1 MEFPD
6 SRQVFR
12 TRDQNERLCG
22 LESAGA
28 LLAHL
33 RVVVRCDTA
42 SRRDVRGFARGV
54 SALEC
59 RATVRQ
65 FGEARGRFSLLD
77 SNLTPSQGGPDDAHL
92 LVVKTFTNILL
103 VAVLALLSACGPSE
117 SSSSTDATPAG
128 GKRAAGTIGVS
139 LLTLDNPFFKVIG
152 DNIQSEGRKHGYEAI
167 VVSGDKDVAKQGNQ
181 IKDFIVKKVSAIVL
195 SPCDSK
201 SIIPVIQEANAAGIP
216 VFTVD
221 IPCNEPGVKIVT
233 QVATDNY
240 GGGKEAAQAMI
251 EALGEQGGK
260 VAILHFKQAES
271 CLLRVKG
278 FREVIEAHNK
288 TGKAKIDM
296 ATELERGGAKDIG
309 FKAAEDALQA
319 HPDLRG
325 IFAINDPAALGARAA
340 LEKAG
345 KTQQVVLVGFDGQPE
360 GKQAIKDG
368 KIYADPIQF
377 PDRMG
382 VQIVDAIV
390 RHSKG
395 ESLPAQMLIPTS
407 LYRKADAMKDPEL
420 K

>member
-1 MEFPD
+1 MKKHLLP
-6 SRQVFR
+6 
-12 TRDQNERLCG
+12 LCA
-22 LESAGA
+22 LTLAFLAGCGKPA
-28 LLAHL
+28 N
-33 RVVVRCDTA
+33 TA
-42 SRRDVRGFARGV
+42 
-54 SALEC
+54 
-59 RATVRQ
+59 
-65 FGEARGRFSLLD
+65 
-77 SNLTPSQGGPDDAHL
+77 NTPSAPD
-92 LVVKTFTNILL
+92 K
-103 VAVLALLSACGPSE
+103 S
-117 SSSSTDATPAG
+117 
-128 GKRAAGTIGVS
+128 KGTIGVS

-152 DNIQSEGRKHGYEAI
+152 DNITAEGKRRGYETI

-221 IPCNEPGVKIVT
+221 ISCNEPGVKIVT
-233 QVATDNY
+233 QIATDNY
-240 GGGKEAAQAMI
+240 GGGKEAGQAMI
-251 EALGEQGGK
+251 EALGEAGGK
-260 VAILHFKQAES
+260 IAVLHFKQAES

-278 FREVIEAHNK
+278 FREVIDAHNAS
-288 TGKAKIDM
+288 GKAKITI
-296 ATELERGGAKDIG
+296 ATELESGGAKDVG
-309 FKAAEDALQA
+309 YKAAEDALQA

-325 IFAINDPAALGARAA
+325 IFAINDPAALGARGA

-345 KTQQVVLVGFDGQPE
+345 KTQVLIVGFDGQPE

-377 PDRMG
+377 PDKMG
-382 VQIVDAIV
+382 VRIVDAIV

-395 ESLPAQMLIPTS
+395 ETLPPQMLIPTS

>member
-1 MEFPD
+1 MRYLLTITACALAILTGCNKSDD
-6 SRQVFR
+6 SPQ
-12 TRDQNERLCG
+12 
-22 LESAGA
+22 SA
-28 LLAHL
+28 
-33 RVVVRCDTA
+33 A
-42 SRRDVRGFARGV
+42 SAPTSGT
-54 SALEC
+54 
-59 RATVRQ
+59 TV
-65 FGEARGRFSLLD
+65 
-77 SNLTPSQGGPDDAHL
+77 
-92 LVVKTFTNILL
+92 K
-103 VAVLALLSACGPSE
+103 
-117 SSSSTDATPAG
+117 
-128 GKRAAGTIGVS
+128 GTIGVS

-152 DNIQSEGRKHGYEAI
+152 DNITSEGKKRGYETI

-201 SIIPVIQEANAAGIP
+201 AIIPVIQEANAAGIP

-240 GGGKEAAQAMI
+240 GGGKEAARAMI
-251 EALGEQGGK
+251 EALGEAGGK
-260 VAILHFKQAES
+260 IAVLHFKQAES

-278 FREVIEAHNK
+278 FREVIDAHNAS
-288 TGKAKIDM
+288 GKARIDIV
-296 ATELERGGAKDIG
+296 TELESGGAKDIG
-309 FKAAEDALQA
+309 YKAAEDALQA
-319 HPDLRG
+319 HPELSG

-345 KTQQVVLVGFDGQPE
+345 KTQQVLIVGFDGQPE
-360 GKQAIKDG
+360 GKQAIKEG

-377 PDRMG
+377 PDKMG

-395 ESLPAQMLIPTS
+395 ETLPPQMLIPTS